1 MADAN
6 KTLITLENLG
16 AFKMNYDSQIGY
28 TGTEVLMTQA
38 EKTKLGGIAEGAQVN
53 VLEGVQVNG
62 SDLPVTAKKV
72 NIDLSPYALK
82 SDIVAG
88 VHFKGTAN
96 TVAEIPSDPAP
107 AVGDIYIITT
117 ADSASGIE
125 AGEAVIWDG
134 TAWQDMGGTVSVDL
148 SNYYNKSE
156 ADGRFAPISHTHTVS
171 QITDLE
177 SWFTG
182 KNVVTNT
189 ALTAALGNYY
199 TKTDAD
205 SKFQTIAGMTSYVAK
220 SEFASQLAAAGGYDA
235 TTNPVA
241 TSEQITALFD

>member
-6 KTLITLENLG
+6 KTLITLENLS
-16 AFKMNYDSQIGY
+16 AFKTNYDSQIGY

-38 EKTKLGGIAEGAQVN
+38 EKTKLGTVAEGAQVN

-62 SDLPVTAKKV
+62 SDLPITAKKV
-72 NIDLSPYALK
+72 NIDLSNYALK
-82 SDIVAG
+82 SDIVDG
-88 VHFKGTAN
+88 VRFKGVVENYEALPT
-96 TVAEIPSDPAP
+96 SDQKK
-107 AVGDIYIITT
+107 GDIYIITT
-117 ADSASGIE
+117 ADPTHEIV

-134 TAWQDMGGTVSVDL
+134 TAWQDMGGTMTVDL
-148 SNYYNKSE
+148 SNYYNKGE
-156 ADGRFAPISHTHTVS
+156 ADGRFAPIVHTHVVAD
-171 QITDLE
+171 ITDLE

-205 SKFQTIAGMTSYVAK
+205 GKFQTKTGMTDYVAK

-235 TTNPVA
+235 TNNPVA
-241 TSEQITALFD
+241 TEEQITALFE

>member
-6 KTLITLENLG
+6 KTLITLENLST
-16 AFKMNYDSQIGY
+16 FKTNYDSQIGY

-62 SDLPVTAKKV
+62 SDLPITTKKV
-72 NIDLSPYALK
+72 NIDLSNYALK
-82 SDIVAG
+82 SDIVDG
-88 VHFKGTAN
+88 VRFKGVVENYAALPT
-96 TVAEIPSDPAP
+96 SDQKK
-107 AVGDIYIITT
+107 GDIYIITT
-117 ADSASGIE
+117 ADPTHEIV

-134 TAWQDMGGTVSVDL
+134 TAWQDMGGTMTVDL
-148 SNYYNKSE
+148 SNYYNKNE
-156 ADGRFAPISHTHTVS
+156 ADGRFAPIAHTHVVAD
-171 QITDLE
+171 ITDLE

-189 ALTAALGNYY
+189 ALTTALGNYY

-205 SKFQTIAGMTSYVAK
+205 GKFQTKAGMTDYVAK
-220 SEFASQLAAAGGYDA
+220 SEFASQLAAAGGYDS
-235 TTNPVA
+235 TNNPVA
-241 TSEQITALFD
+241 TSEQITALFE

>member
-6 KTLITLENLG
+6 KTLITLENLS
-16 AFKMNYDSQIGY
+16 AFKTNYDSQIGY

-38 EKTKLGGIAEGAQVN
+38 EKTKLGTVAEGAQVN

-62 SDLPVTAKKV
+62 SDLPITAKKV
-72 NIDLSPYALK
+72 NTDLSNYALK
-82 SDIVAG
+82 SDIVDG
-88 VHFKGTAN
+88 VRFKGVVENYEALPT
-96 TVAEIPSDPAP
+96 SDQKK
-107 AVGDIYIITT
+107 GDIYIITT
-117 ADSASGIE
+117 ADPTHEIV

-134 TAWQDMGGTVSVDL
+134 TAWQDMGGTMTVDL

-156 ADGRFAPISHTHTVS
+156 ADGRFAPIVHTHVVAD
-171 QITDLE
+171 ITDLE

-189 ALTAALGNYY
+189 ALTEALAKYY

-205 SKFQTIAGMTSYVAK
+205 GKFQTKAGMTDYVAK
-220 SEFASQLAAAGGYDA
+220 SEFASQLAAAGGYDS
-235 TTNPVA
+235 TNNPVA
-241 TSEQITALFD
+241 TEEQITALFE

>member
-1 MADAN
+1 MAEAN

-16 AFKMNYDSQIGY
+16 AFKTNYDAQIGY

-38 EKTKLGGIAEGAQVN
+38 EKTKLTGVAEGAQVN

-62 SDLPVTAKKV
+62 SDLPITTKKV
-72 NIDLSPYALK
+72 NIDLSKYALK

-107 AVGDIYIITT
+107 AIGDIYIITT
-117 ADSASGIE
+117 ADSASGLE

-156 ADGRFAPISHTHTVS
+156 ADG
-171 QITDLE
+171 
-177 SWFTG
+177 
-182 KNVVTNT
+182 
-189 ALTAALGNYY
+189 
-199 TKTDAD
+199 
-205 SKFQTIAGMTSYVAK
+205 KFQTIEGLGTAVSGLGFMKTTDADGKYQTQAGLDGAVDGLGYMKTT
-220 SEFASQLAAAGGYDA
+220 ELAGELAGAGAYTA
-235 TTNPVA
+235 TANPVA
-241 TSEQITALFD
+241 TTEQIQGLFD

>member
-6 KTLITLENLG
+6 KTLITLQNLTD
-16 AFKMNYDSQIGY
+16 FKTNYDAKVAEGY
-28 TGTEVLMTQA
+28 VAKEAGKGLSTNDFTNALLQ
-38 EKTKLGGIAEGAQVN
+38 KLNGIAEGAQVN

-62 SDLPVTAKKV
+62 SDLPITTKKV
-72 NIDLSPYALK
+72 NIDLSKYALK

-107 AVGDIYIITT
+107 AIGDIYIITT
-117 ADSASGIE
+117 ADSASGLE

-148 SNYYNKSE
+148 SNYY
-156 ADGRFAPISHTHTVS
+156 
-171 QITDLE
+171 
-177 SWFTG
+177 
-182 KNVVTNT
+182 
-189 ALTAALGNYY
+189 

-205 SKFQTIAGMTSYVAK
+205 GKFQTIEGLGAAVSGLGFMKTTDADGKYQTQAGLDGAVDGLGYMKTT
-220 SEFASQLAAAGGYDA
+220 ELAGELAGAGAYTA
-235 TTNPVA
+235 TANPVA
-241 TSEQITALFD
+241 TTEQIQGLFD

>member
-6 KTLITLENLG
+6 KTLITLQNLTD
-16 AFKMNYDSQIGY
+16 FKTNYDAKVAEGY
-28 TGTEVLMTQA
+28 VAKEAGKGLSSNDFTNTLLQ
-38 EKTKLGGIAEGAQVN
+38 KLNGIAEGAQVN

-62 SDLPVTAKKV
+62 SDLPITTKKV
-72 NIDLSPYALK
+72 NIDLTPYALK

-96 TVAEIPSDPAP
+96 TVAEIPSEPAP

-148 SNYYNKSE
+148 SNYYNKTE
-156 ADGRFAPISHTHTVS
+156 ADG
-171 QITDLE
+171 
-177 SWFTG
+177 
-182 KNVVTNT
+182 
-189 ALTAALGNYY
+189 
-199 TKTDAD
+199 
-205 SKFQTIAGMTSYVAK
+205 KFQTIEGLDTAVSGLGYMKTTVADGKYQTQAGLDTAVDGLGYMKTS
-220 SEFASQLAAAGGYDA
+220 ELAGELAGAGAYTA
-235 TTNPVA
+235 TANPVA
-241 TSEQITALFD
+241 TTEQIQGLFD

>member
-6 KTLITLENLG
+6 KTLITLQNLTD
-16 AFKMNYDSQIGY
+16 FKTNYDAKVAEGY
-28 TGTEVLMTQA
+28 VAKEAGKGLSSNDFTNTLLQ
-38 EKTKLGGIAEGAQVN
+38 KLNSIAEGAQVN

-62 SDLPVTAKKV
+62 SDLPITTKKV
-72 NIDLSPYALK
+72 NIDLTPYALK

-96 TVAEIPSDPAP
+96 TVAEIPSEPVP

-148 SNYYNKSE
+148 SNYYNKTE
-156 ADGRFAPISHTHTVS
+156 ADG
-171 QITDLE
+171 
-177 SWFTG
+177 
-182 KNVVTNT
+182 
-189 ALTAALGNYY
+189 
-199 TKTDAD
+199 
-205 SKFQTIAGMTSYVAK
+205 KFQTIEGLDTAVSGLGYMKTTVADGKYQTQAGLDTAVDGLGYMKTS
-220 SEFASQLAAAGGYDA
+220 ELAGELAGAGAYTA
-235 TTNPVA
+235 TANPVA
-241 TSEQITALFD
+241 TTEQIQGLFD

>member
-6 KTLITLENLG
+6 KTLITLENLSS
-16 AFKMNYDSQIGY
+16 FKTNYDSQIGY
-28 TGTEVLMTQA
+28 TGTEKLITTAQS
-38 EKTKLGGIAEGAQVN
+38 EKLAGIAEGAQVN

-72 NIDLSPYALK
+72 NIDLSNYALK
-82 SDIVAG
+82 SDIVDG
-88 VHFKGTAN
+88 VRFEGVVENYEALPT
-96 TVAEIPSDPAP
+96 SDQKK
-107 AVGDIYIITT
+107 GDIYIIKT
-117 ADSASGIE
+117 ADPTHDIV

-134 TAWQDMGGTVSVDL
+134 TAWQDMGGTMTVDL

-156 ADGRFAPISHTHTVS
+156 ADGRFAPIVHTHVVAD
-171 QITDLE
+171 ITDLE

-182 KNVVTNT
+182 KNVVTQT
-189 ALTAALGNYY
+189 ALTSALGNYY

-205 SKFQTIAGMTSYVAK
+205 GKFQTTAGMSNYVAK
-220 SEFASQLAAAGGYDA
+220 SEFASQLANAGGYDA

-241 TSEQITALFD
+241 TSEQITGLFA

>member
-16 AFKMNYDSQIGY
+16 AFKTNYDTQIGY
-28 TGTEVLMTQA
+28 TGTERLMTEA
-38 EKTKLGGIAEGAQVN
+38 EATKLSGIQAGAQVN
-53 VLEGVQVNG
+53 VLEGVQVDG
-62 SDLPVTAKKV
+62 TDLPINAKKV
-72 NIDLSPYALK
+72 NIDLSSYAKKADLV
-82 SDIVAG
+82 DG
-88 VHFKGTAN
+88 VRFKGVVENYAALPIEDN
-96 TVAEIPSDPAP
+96 QK
-107 AVGDIYIITT
+107 GDMYIVST
-117 ADSASGIE
+117 ADAEHEIV
-125 AGEAVIWDG
+125 AGEAVIYDG
-134 TAWQDMGGTVSVDL
+134 TTWQDVGGLMSVDL

-189 ALTAALGNYY
+189 ALTSALASYY
-199 TKTDAD
+199 TITAADA
-205 SKFQTIAGMTSYVAK
+205 KFQTKDDMTNYVAK
-220 SEFASQLAAAGGYDA
+220 SEFGTQLAAAGGYDA

-241 TSEQITALFD
+241 TSEQISGLFA

>member
-6 KTLITLENLG
+6 KTLITLENLS
-16 AFKMNYDSQIGY
+16 AFKTNYDSQIGY

-62 SDLPVTAKKV
+62 SDLPITTKKV
-72 NIDLSPYALK
+72 NIDLSKYALK

-88 VHFKGTAN
+88 VHFRGTSA
-96 TVAEIPSDPAP
+96 TVAAIPSDPAP

-148 SNYYNKSE
+148 SNYYNKDE
-156 ADGRFAPISHTHTVS
+156 ADGRFAPIVHTHVVAD
-171 QITDLE
+171 ITDLE

-189 ALTAALGNYY
+189 ALTEALAKYY

-205 SKFQTIAGMTSYVAK
+205 GKFQTKVGMTDYVAK
-220 SEFASQLAAAGGYDA
+220 SEFASQLAAAGGYDS
-235 TTNPVA
+235 TNNPVA
-241 TSEQITALFD
+241 TEEQITALFE

>member
-6 KTLITLENLG
+6 KTLITLENLS
-16 AFKMNYDSQIGY
+16 AFKTNYDSQIGY

-62 SDLPVTAKKV
+62 VDLPANAKKV
-72 NIDLSPYALK
+72 NIDLSNYALK
-82 SDIVAG
+82 SDIVDG
-88 VHFKGTAN
+88 VRFKGVVENYEALPT
-96 TVAEIPSDPAP
+96 SDQKK
-107 AVGDIYIITT
+107 GDIYIITT
-117 ADSASGIE
+117 ADPTHEIV

-134 TAWQDMGGTVSVDL
+134 EAWQDMGGTMTVDL
-148 SNYYNKSE
+148 SNYYNKGE
-156 ADGRFAPISHTHTVS
+156 ADGRFAPIVHTHVVAD
-171 QITDLE
+171 ITDLE

-205 SKFQTIAGMTSYVAK
+205 GKFQTKTGMSDYVAK
-220 SEFASQLAAAGGYDA
+220 SEFASQLAAAGGYDS
-235 TTNPVA
+235 TNNPVA
-241 TSEQITALFD
+241 TEEQITALFD

>member
-16 AFKMNYDSQIGY
+16 AFKTNYDSQIGY

-38 EKTKLGGIAEGAQVN
+38 EKTKLTGIAEGAQVN

-72 NIDLSPYALK
+72 NIDLSNYALK
-82 SDIVAG
+82 SDIVDG
-88 VHFKGTAN
+88 VRFKGVVENYEAL
-96 TVAEIPSDPAP
+96 PSSEQKK
-107 AVGDIYIITT
+107 GDIYIITT
-117 ADSASGIE
+117 ADPTHEIV

-134 TAWQDMGGTVSVDL
+134 EAWQDMGGTMTVDL
-148 SNYYNKSE
+148 SNYYNKGE
-156 ADGRFAPISHTHTVS
+156 ADGRFAPIVHTHTVS

-182 KNVVTNT
+182 KDVVTNT
-189 ALTAALGNYY
+189 ALTAALGSYY

-205 SKFQTIAGMTSYVAK
+205 GKFQTKAGMTDYVAK
-220 SEFASQLAAAGGYDA
+220 SEFASQLAAAGGYDS
-235 TTNPVA
+235 TNNPVA
-241 TSEQITALFD
+241 TEEQITALFE

>member
-16 AFKMNYDSQIGY
+16 AFKTNYDSQIGY
-28 TGTEVLMTQA
+28 TGTERLMTEA
-38 EKTKLGGIAEGAQVN
+38 EVTKLTDIQAGAQVN

-62 SDLPVTAKKV
+62 SDLSVTAKKV

-96 TVAEIPSDPAP
+96 TVAEIPSEPAP

-148 SNYYNKSE
+148 SNYYNKGE
-156 ADGRFAPISHTHTVS
+156 ADGRFAPIVHTHTVS

-182 KNVVTNT
+182 KDVVTNT
-189 ALTAALGNYY
+189 ALTEALANYY

-205 SKFQTIAGMTSYVAK
+205 GKFQTIAGMSTYVAK
-220 SEFASQLAAAGGYDA
+220 SEFASQLAEAGGYDA

-241 TSEQITALFD
+241 TEEQITGLFD

>member
-6 KTLITLENLG
+6 KTLITLENLS
-16 AFKMNYDSQIGY
+16 AFKTNYDSQIGY

-62 SDLPVTAKKV
+62 VDLPANAKKV
-72 NIDLSPYALK
+72 NIDLSNYALK
-82 SDIVAG
+82 SDIVDG
-88 VHFKGTAN
+88 VRFKGVVENYA
-96 TVAEIPSDPAP
+96 ALPASDQQK
-107 AVGDIYIITT
+107 GDIYIITT
-117 ADSASGIE
+117 ADPTHEIV

-134 TAWQDMGGTVSVDL
+134 TAWQDMGGTMTVDL

-156 ADGRFAPISHTHTVS
+156 ADGRFAPIVHTHTVS

-182 KNVVTNT
+182 KNVVTTT
-189 ALTAALGNYY
+189 ALTAALGSYY

-205 SKFQTIAGMTSYVAK
+205 GKFQTKAGMTDYVAK
-220 SEFASQLAAAGGYDA
+220 TDFATQLAAAGGYDA
-235 TTNPVA
+235 TNNPVA
-241 TSEQITALFD
+241 TEEQITGLFD

>member
-16 AFKMNYDSQIGY
+16 AFKTNYDSQIGY

-38 EKTKLGGIAEGAQVN
+38 EKTKLTGIAEGAQVN

-72 NIDLSPYALK
+72 NIDLSNYALK
-82 SDIVAG
+82 SDIVDG
-88 VHFKGTAN
+88 VRFKGVVENYA
-96 TVAEIPSDPAP
+96 ALPSSNQQK
-107 AVGDIYIITT
+107 GDIYIITT
-117 ADSASGIE
+117 ADPAHEIV

-134 TAWQDMGGTVSVDL
+134 TAWQDMGGTMTVDL
-148 SNYYNKSE
+148 SDYYNKSE
-156 ADGRFAPISHTHTVS
+156 ADGRFAPIVHTHTVS

-182 KNVVTNT
+182 KDVATNT
-189 ALTAALGNYY
+189 ALTAALANYY

-205 SKFQTIAGMTSYVAK
+205 GKFQTIAGMTSYVAK
-220 SEFASQLAAAGGYDA
+220 SEFASQLAIAGVYDA

-241 TSEQITALFD
+241 TEEQITALFD

>member
-6 KTLITLENLG
+6 KTLITLENLST
-16 AFKMNYDSQIGY
+16 FKTNYDSQIRY

-62 SDLPVTAKKV
+62 SDLPITTKKV
-72 NIDLSPYALK
+72 NIDLSNYALK
-82 SDIVAG
+82 SDIVDG
-88 VHFKGTAN
+88 VRFKGVVENYAALPT
-96 TVAEIPSDPAP
+96 SDQKK
-107 AVGDIYIITT
+107 GDIYIITT
-117 ADSASGIE
+117 ADPTHEIV

-134 TAWQDMGGTVSVDL
+134 TAWQDMGGTMTVDL

-156 ADGRFAPISHTHTVS
+156 ADGRFAPIVHTHVVAD
-171 QITDLE
+171 ITDLE

-189 ALTAALGNYY
+189 ALTTALGNYY

-205 SKFQTIAGMTSYVAK
+205 GKFQTKAGMTDYVAK
-220 SEFASQLAAAGGYDA
+220 SEFASQLAAAGGYDS
-235 TTNPVA
+235 TNNPVA
-241 TSEQITALFD
+241 TSEQITALFE

>member
-6 KTLITLENLG
+6 KTLITLENLSS
-16 AFKMNYDSQIGY
+16 FKTNYDSQIGY
-28 TGTEVLMTQA
+28 TGTE
-38 EKTKLGGIAEGAQVN
+38 KLITTAQSDKLAGIAEGAQVN

-72 NIDLSPYALK
+72 NIDLSNYALK
-82 SDIVAG
+82 SDIVDG
-88 VHFKGTAN
+88 VRFKGVVAN
-96 TVAEIPSDPAP
+96 YEALPTSDQKK
-107 AVGDIYIITT
+107 GDIYIITA
-117 ADSASGIE
+117 ADPTHEIV

-134 TAWQDMGGTVSVDL
+134 TAWQDMGGTMTVDL

-156 ADGRFAPISHTHTVS
+156 ADGRFAPIVHTHVVAD
-171 QITDLE
+171 ITDLE

-182 KNVVTNT
+182 KNVVTQT
-189 ALTAALGNYY
+189 ALTSALGNYY

-205 SKFQTIAGMTSYVAK
+205 GKFQTTAGMSNYVAK
-220 SEFASQLAAAGGYDA
+220 SEFASQLANAGVYDA

-241 TSEQITALFD
+241 TSEQITALFE

>member
-6 KTLITLENLG
+6 KTLITLENLS
-16 AFKMNYDSQIGY
+16 AFKTNYDSQIGY

-62 SDLPVTAKKV
+62 SDLPITAKKV
-72 NIDLSPYALK
+72 NIDLSKYALK

-88 VHFKGTAN
+88 VHFRGTSA
-96 TVAEIPSDPAP
+96 TVAAIPSDPAP

-148 SNYYNKSE
+148 SNYY
-156 ADGRFAPISHTHTVS
+156 
-171 QITDLE
+171 
-177 SWFTG
+177 
-182 KNVVTNT
+182 
-189 ALTAALGNYY
+189 

-205 SKFQTIAGMTSYVAK
+205 GKFQTIAGLGEAVSGLGFMKTADADGKYQTQAGLDTAVDGLGYMKTS
-220 SEFASQLAAAGGYDA
+220 ELAGELAGAGAYTA
-235 TTNPVA
+235 TANPVA
-241 TSEQITALFD
+241 TTEQIQGLFD